1 MESTLEVFKGILL
14 STLGFLGDTLHKDV
28 REELTGQ

>member
-1 MESTLEVFKGILL
+1 MESTLEVFKGVL

-28 REELTGQ
+28 REELTEQ